1 MVLTVARR
9 SPKPK
14 VRVQILI
21 PMPTACSSA
30 GRILRLG
37 RSGRWFESNHAD
49 HRASGEDG
57 ESHRTVNPA
66 LNRLASS
73 NLASPTKSFYQNN
86 LTFLVIYVTV
96 IHINVTER
104 GK

>member
-1 MVLTVARR
+1 MLTVARR

-49 HRASGEDG
+49 HWASGEDG

-66 LNRLASS
+66 R
-73 NLASPTKSFYQNN
+73 TD
-86 LTFLVIYVTV
+86 
-96 IHINVTER
+96 
-104 GK
+104 